1 MFVLCRIKPSCSP
14 PRWRRWLA
22 ALLFGAL
29 AGGLFPM
36 VARAQYRFDNWTT
49 DNGLPQNSVLAM
61 TQTRDG
67 YLWLATLD
75 GLVRFDGVRF
85 SVFNKRNT
93 PQLPSNRLRALH
105 CTADGALW
113 IGTDQGLLR
122 LQEGRFTT
130 FSTSDGLPSNQ
141 IEDLQDDG
149 RGGLLVRTQG
159 GYAHWRSGRF
169 VADAEAAGE
178 DRVRLL
184 LARDGTRWMLDQHG
198 LHATGAD
205 RAWDYPLRLMPNS
218 IRHARLYEDRRGA
231 LWICAPDGL
240 FRVEGKQITPYS
252 AAAGLPPSRVTAILE
267 DRKGNLWLGTL
278 LDGLAVFRD
287 GRFTRYQT
295 TDGLA
300 SNPITKL
307 YEDRE
312 GSLWVGTASAGF
324 TRVTPAFI
332 QVYSTPEGL
341 GGSLVSSILEDRQG
355 AVWLGLGGG
364 LTKWANGRFTN
375 YTRAQGLPFD
385 SIITF
390 YEDHAGRLWLGG
402 GQGLCQFQN
411 GHFGPLLEPL
421 KGSRISAIVED
432 QQGALWVGTEYGS
445 GLAKV
450 EGEQVSFY
458 TTRDGLPDN
467 RVMVLHIDRQG
478 RLWLGTEG
486 GLGLYEQ
493 GRFTSYTVKDG
504 LTSNRIWA
512 LHEDEEGQLWIGTL
526 EGGLCR
532 FKEGRF
538 NCITPAQGLFD
549 QNVFQIVDDALGNFW
564 LGCHRGLYRVSKE
577 QLNAVAA
584 GRREALTCAAYGRQD
599 GLRNTGMNGGHNNVG
614 LRLRDGRLL
623 FATGDGVALVDPR
636 QVSFNPNPPYVV
648 IEAVKIDNAE
658 TAGGVEVRIQPGQA
672 NLEIRYT
679 GLSFIKPE
687 QLHFRYKL
695 VGQDQNWIE
704 AGARRTANYSYLP
717 PGGYTFQV
725 LAANSD
731 GVWNNQGAQLQVV
744 VLPAFY
750 QTWWFRALA
759 LLALLGLAFTA
770 YRWRIRQLRREQ
782 QKQVAFSRQLIEAHE
797 SERGRLAGELHD
809 SLGQDLLVI
818 KNWALVGLTTTEEDN
833 SAREML
839 SEIAEATSH
848 AIEDCR
854 EISHNLRPLQLDF
867 VGLTEALRG
876 MINRVANSSS
886 LRIEAHLD
894 DLTGVLPKEAE
905 INLYRIVQESLNNIV
920 KHARASRVKIAVRR
934 ELAPARKGASRITV
948 RIEDDGRGFDPAALA
963 NGKRGLGLSSITERT
978 RMLGGEVV
986 IDSAPGRGTSVTV
999 TIDSL

>member
-1 MFVLCRIKPSCSP
+1 MTCHLRNILLTCVWCLLS
-14 PRWRRWLA
+14 A
-22 ALLFGAL
+22 AIAF
-29 AGGLFPM
+29 
-36 VARAQYRFDNWTT
+36 AQYRFDNWTT
-49 DNGLPQNSVLAM
+49 DNGLPQNSVLAI

-93 PQLPSNRLRALH
+93 PQLPSNRMRALH
-105 CTADGALW
+105 CTADSALW

-122 LQEGRFTT
+122 LQEGQFTII
-130 FSTSDGLPSNQ
+130 STSDGLPSNQ
-141 IEDLQDDG
+141 IEYLQDDG
-149 RGGLLVRTQG
+149 RGGVLVRTQG
-159 GYAHWRSGRF
+159 GYAHWQSGRF
-169 VADAEAAGE
+169 VADAEATGE

-184 LARDGTRWMLDQHG
+184 LARDGTRWTLDQRG
-198 LHATGAD
+198 LHAAGAG
-205 RAWDYPLRLMPNS
+205 RTWDYSLRLQPNS
-218 IRHARLYEDRRGA
+218 IRHVQLYEDRRGA
-231 LWICAPDGL
+231 IWIGTPEGL
-240 FRVEGKQITPYS
+240 FRVEGKQVTPYS

-278 LDGLAVFRD
+278 LDGLVVFRD
-287 GRFTRYQT
+287 SRFTRYQT
-295 TDGLA
+295 ADGLA
-300 SNPITKL
+300 SNPITEL

-312 GSLWVGTASAGF
+312 GNLWVGTASAGF

-355 AVWLGLGGG
+355 TVWLGLGGG

-390 YEDHAGRLWLGG
+390 HEDRAGRLWLGG

-411 GHFGPLLEPL
+411 GHFGPLLESL
-421 KGSRISAIVED
+421 KGNRISAIVED

-450 EGEQVSFY
+450 EGDQVSFY

-478 RLWLGTEG
+478 RLWIGTEG

-504 LTSNRIWA
+504 LPSNRIWA
-512 LHEDEEGQLWIGTL
+512 LHEDEKGQLWIGTL

-532 FKEGRF
+532 FKERRF
-538 NCITPAQGLFD
+538 NCITPARGLFD
-549 QNVFQIVDDALGNFW
+549 QNVFQIVDDARGNFW
-564 LGCHRGLYRVSKE
+564 LGCHRGLYRVSQE
-577 QLNAVAA
+577 QLNAVAD
-584 GRREALTCAAYGRQD
+584 GRRETVTCAAYGRQD
-599 GLRNTGMNGGHNNVG
+599 GLRNAGMNGGHNKVG

-623 FATGDGVALVDPR
+623 FATGDGVALVDPQ
-636 QVSFNPNPPYVV
+636 QVSFNPNPPHVV
-648 IEAVKIDNAE
+648 IEAVKIDNGDAV
-658 TAGGVEVRIQPGQA
+658 GGSEARIQPGQA
-672 NLEIRYT
+672 NLEIQYT

-687 QLHFRYKL
+687 QLRFRYKL
-695 VGQDQNWIE
+695 IGQDHDWVE
-704 AGARRTANYSYLP
+704 AGARRSANYSYLR
-717 PGGYTFQV
+717 PGNYTFQV

-731 GVWNNQGAQLQVV
+731 GVWNNQGAQLRVV
-744 VLPAFY
+744 MLPAFY
-750 QTWWFRALA
+750 QTLWFRALA
-759 LLALLGLAFTA
+759 LLALGGIAFAA
-770 YRWRIRQLRREQ
+770 YRWRILQLRREQ
-782 QKQVAFSRQLIEAHE
+782 QRQVEFSRRLIEAHE

-818 KNWALVGLTTTEEDN
+818 KNWAMVGLTTTEEDN

-839 SEIAEATSH
+839 AEIADATSH

-854 EISHNLRPLQLDF
+854 EISHNLRPHQLDF
-867 VGLTEALRG
+867 IGLTEALG
-876 MINRVANSSS
+876 AMIKKVASSS
-886 LRIEAHLD
+886 GLHIEAQLD
-894 DLTGVLPKEAE
+894 DLTGTLPKEAE
-905 INLYRIVQESLNNIV
+905 INLYRIVQESLNNVV
-920 KHARASRVKIAVRR
+920 KHARARRVKIAVQK
-934 ELAPARKGASRITV
+934 EPAPAQGRAPRTII
-948 RIEDDGRGFDPAALA
+948 RIEDDGRGFDPAVLA
-963 NGKRGLGLSSITERT
+963 NGKRGLGLSSVTERA
-978 RMLGGEVV
+978 RMLGGEVA
-986 IDSAPGRGTSVTV
+986 IDSAPGRGTIVTV
-999 TIDSL
+999 IIGSL